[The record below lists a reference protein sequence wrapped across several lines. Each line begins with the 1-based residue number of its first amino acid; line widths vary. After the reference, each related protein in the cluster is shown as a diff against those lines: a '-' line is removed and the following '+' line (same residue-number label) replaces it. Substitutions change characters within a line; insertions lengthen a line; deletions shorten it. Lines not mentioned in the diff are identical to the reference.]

1 MDDLLVRR
9 IHANVTD
16 GKPQPTGTERRQASV
31 GELRRIGSAA
41 RAAKPVSPAPSASQS
56 TPKTAQTAEP
66 GPEQKTADPA
76 VLLDGSTTL
85 PCPRDKVP
93 MIHVKLS
100 GGIRALFCA
109 TCRSTTALESPC

>member
-1 MDDLLVRR
+1 MDDLIVRR

-16 GKPQPTGTERRQASV
+16 DKPQSKCTERRQASV
-31 GELRRIGSAA
+31 EELRKIGLAA
-41 RAAKPVSPAPSASQS
+41 KVAKPVPQS
-56 TPKTAQTAEP
+56 TPKAAQIAE
-66 GPEQKTADPA
+66 PEQKTADPA